1 MSNNRYL
8 LTRRNNASTS
18 KRFGEMKIDLNFIF
32 TIACNTLQQSHED
45 FYGIYKIFLRYHK

>member
-18 KRFGEMKIDLNFIF
+18 KRFAEMKIDLNFIF
-32 TIACNTLQQSHED
+32 TIACDTLQQSHED